1 MGNMV
6 ERSESRKIGGELLQV
21 ESEQVRKVGVH
32 SELSQ
37 RVDPAWG
44 KAQAWWSKL
53 G

>member
-6 ERSESRKIGGELLQV
+6 ERSEPKKIGGESLQV
-21 ESEQVRKVGVH
+21 ESERVRKVGVH

-44 KAQAWWSKL
+44 EAQA
-53 G
+53 